1 MPREKIRVP
10 PTERRSSTLVA
21 ARRGDAGPRQGVAGE
36 RRLEAD
42 ISRKTTG
49 ARFVPRY
56 TAFVM
61 VATLALVFAVS
72 NRSIARV
79 WAFIDFGSG
88 VISLLLLTFTVM
100 WGLAAA
106 DQFILDPNHRLIAQA
121 IHRGTAVG
129 GIGFL
134 GLHIWS
140 KIALGSTSWQATVV
154 PFTDG
159 AQPVLVGLGS
169 VAGYLFV
176 AVTVTGAVRGAFAR
190 KGQSRMWRA
199 LHMSAYLAWGAAL
212 VHGLRA
218 GRPVA
223 DYVDAGYALCLT
235 AVTVVLMM
243 RLAQG
248 RRNKRPGSS
257 KKEKQ

>member
-1 MPREKIRVP
+1 
-10 PTERRSSTLVA
+10 
-21 ARRGDAGPRQGVAGE
+21 
-36 RRLEAD
+36 
-42 ISRKTTG
+42 
-49 ARFVPRY
+49 
-56 TAFVM
+56 M
-61 VATLALVFAVS
+61 VATLALVFAIS
-72 NRSIARV
+72 NQSMARV

-88 VISLLLLTFTVM
+88 VVSLLLLTFTVL

-106 DQFILDPNHRLIAQA
+106 DQFVLDPNHRLIAQA

-129 GIGFL
+129 GLGFL
-134 GLHIWS
+134 GLHVWS
-140 KIALGSTSWQATVV
+140 KISLGSTSVQSAAV

-176 AVTVTGAVRGAFAR
+176 AVTMTGAVRGAFAR
-190 KGQSRMWRA
+190 KGQSRLWRA

-212 VHGLRA
+212 IHGLRA

-223 DYVDAGYALCLT
+223 DYVDLGYGLCLT

-248 RRNKRPGSS
+248 RTKRPGSS
-257 KKEKQ
+257 KKEKR

>member
-1 MPREKIRVP
+1 MPREKIRVA
-10 PTERRSSTLVA
+10 PTERRPSTLVA
-21 ARRGDAGPRQGVAGE
+21 PRRDDARPPRGAVRE
-36 RRLEAD
+36 RVMEPDLSAKSSGTRY
-42 ISRKTTG
+42 
-49 ARFVPRY
+49 VPRI

-61 VATLALVFAVS
+61 VATLALVFAIS
-72 NRSIARV
+72 NQSIARV

-88 VISLLLLTFTVM
+88 VVSLLLLTFTVM

-106 DQFILDPNHRLIAQA
+106 DQFVLDPNHRLIAQA

-129 GIGFL
+129 GLGFL

-140 KIALGSTSWQATVV
+140 KISLGSTSWQAAVI

-159 AQPVLVGLGS
+159 AQPLLVGLGS
-169 VAGYLFV
+169 VSGYLFV

-190 KGQSRMWRA
+190 KGQSRLWRA

-212 VHGLRA
+212 IHGLRA

-223 DYVDAGYALCLT
+223 DYVDAGYGLCLT

-248 RRNKRPGSS
+248 RTKRPGPS